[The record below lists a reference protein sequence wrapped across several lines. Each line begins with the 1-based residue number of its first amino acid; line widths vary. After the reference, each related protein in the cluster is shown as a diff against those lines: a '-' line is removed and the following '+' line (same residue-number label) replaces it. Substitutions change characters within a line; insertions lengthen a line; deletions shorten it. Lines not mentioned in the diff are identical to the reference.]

1 MKATSTQIRSIIRGV
16 VRQRFGLLSEAMN
29 AKDGGVTG
37 TFDYN
42 AGVKIE
48 NLDDDLITYLIV
60 GPNVGGNFPRGS
72 EQYVVKD
79 GNPKSLGKGVVDLT
93 NAVEVRTGKPITFPA
108 KTGIAFTKQSG
119 TRGFLDFGN
128 ELPFGGTAA
137 PTTAPSPTPAPTGGT
152 TPSPAPGS
160 MQSGFYE
167 GPYKKQA
174 VLIDGNG
181 VAYIAAPDGSF
192 GGNRVT
198 FYDSDSPQY
207 KEAYDVLV
215 KHPNWYKGA
224 DDKARAAA
232 IAVAVGEGGVQLVEP
247 VQDLSGGGTPP
258 EPQASA
264 GSVQDKAAQ
273 GLRIVSGQF
282 ADYGAEISC
291 DEVERQNPVG
301 DNFTWV
307 ESDMADSYGLK
318 NWDAALG
325 DPYRYCALVKS
336 TDESTQGE
344 PVGFVVTKDPKV
356 GITSHD
362 TRASTGFFLCP
373 EAKMQNHRDAFCY
386 LYKRATGRTHPS
398 CPSGA
403 GGGSARTGPT
413 APGSSGTGG
422 SGGAGGGR
430 RGGSGVIPGRETY
443 GPGEHSALGTP
454 GAIKLG
460 VAGGAPRRGA
470 GDAIPG
476 LLGIGIRPGEK
487 LRGAGTKIVTK
498 SKDNMGF
505 TSFPRGPGR
514 MFYRNPVFAGGGRI
528 PPSGLGVFFQ
538 YPMAIV
544 TDEVGLNPF
553 IRFGENK
560 GPENITL
567 IRLGWGSVG
576 RLGLRGKLAGGLTLR
591 PGDVGF
597 DEAARW
603 ILEHQEEFDLR
614 PDGIVIEDP
623 MDVGPGMSDVERRV
637 GMLGEHRVRF
647 SRFLR

>member
-29 AKDGGVTG
+29 ATDSGVTG
-37 TFDYN
+37 TFDYD

-48 NLDDDLITYLIV
+48 NLDDDPITYLIV
-60 GPNVGGNFPRGS
+60 GPNVGENFPRGS

-79 GNPKSLGKGVVDLT
+79 GKPQSLGKGVFDLT
-93 NAVEVRTGKPITFPA
+93 KAVEVRTGKPITFPA
-108 KTGIAFTKQSG
+108 KTGIAFTKLSG
-119 TRGFLDFGN
+119 TRGFLAFGN
-128 ELPFGGTAA
+128 EVPFGGTAA
-137 PTTAPSPTPAPTGGT
+137 PAPVPTGGEAPAPTSGGST
-152 TPSPAPGS
+152 
-160 MQSGFYE
+160 
-167 GPYKKQA
+167 
-174 VLIDGNG
+174 
-181 VAYIAAPDGSF
+181 
-192 GGNRVT
+192 
-198 FYDSDSPQY
+198 
-207 KEAYDVLV
+207 
-215 KHPNWYKGA
+215 
-224 DDKARAAA
+224 
-232 IAVAVGEGGVQLVEP
+232 EP
-247 VQDLSGGGTPP
+247 VKTGTPVPPPP

-291 DEVERQNPVG
+291 DEVSRQSPSPDG
-301 DNFTWV
+301 YTWL
-307 ESDMADSYGLK
+307 ESPDAVTFGLK
-318 NWDAALG
+318 NWDSALG
-325 DPYRYCALVKS
+325 DPYRYCALVKLG
-336 TDESTQGE
+336 DNAINLPNE

-413 APGSSGTGG
+413 APRPSGTGG
-422 SGGAGGGR
+422 GGGTGGGR
-430 RGGSGVIPGRETY
+430 RDGSGVIPGRETY